1 MRVIPYYRRC
11 QHIESKMYKFK
22 TEPYEH
28 QKVALEKSWQRSFY
42 ALFMEMGTGKTKVT
56 IDTMGMLFQQ
66 GEIEAAL
73 IIAPKGVYAN
83 WHSKEI
89 PQHMSEEVKVDS
101 LLWEPKTTQKF
112 QKRLIQVARG
122 SGDALRILI
131 MNVEALSTKRGNQVA
146 QDFLKLNADSFVVV
160 DESTT
165 IKNRQAQRTKNII
178 ALGKQAKYKRIL
190 TGSPVT
196 KNPMDLFSQCAFLN
210 KGMLNYDSYYAF
222 QGRYAVVQQRKFG
235 ARSFQQITGYRN
247 LEELNCKLEKH
258 SHRVLKEDCLD
269 LPDKIYMQRQVALTE
284 EQTKAYKQMQEF
296 ALAMLDQGELSTT
309 QSVLTQIMRLQE
321 ITCGHLRT
329 DDGEIQPLSSN
340 RLNEMLEVIGEM
352 IGKVIIWASYVYDI
366 EQIQQILAEK
376 FGEDSVVTFYG
387 ATPQEERDRIVEQF
401 QDKESRVRFF
411 VANPKTGGYGLTL
424 TAATN
429 VLYYNNSYDLEIRL
443 QSEDRAHRIG
453 QDHHVLYVDLVSPRT
468 VDEKIIKALKGKID
482 IAQKVLGE
490 EARAWLV

>member
-1 MRVIPYYRRC
+1 
-11 QHIESKMYKFK
+11 MYKFK

-89 PQHMSEEVKVDS
+89 PQHMSEDVKVDS

-210 KGMLNYDSYYAF
+210 KSMLNYDSYYAF

-296 ALAMLDQGELSTT
+296 ALAMLDQGSY
-309 QSVLTQIMRLQE
+309 RL
-321 ITCGHLRT
+321 R
-329 DDGEIQPLSSN
+329 
-340 RLNEMLEVIGEM
+340 
-352 IGKVIIWASYVYDI
+352 
-366 EQIQQILAEK
+366 
-376 FGEDSVVTFYG
+376 
-387 ATPQEERDRIVEQF
+387 
-401 QDKESRVRFF
+401 
-411 VANPKTGGYGLTL
+411 
-424 TAATN
+424 
-429 VLYYNNSYDLEIRL
+429 
-443 QSEDRAHRIG
+443 
-453 QDHHVLYVDLVSPRT
+453 
-468 VDEKIIKALKGKID
+468 KAC
-482 IAQKVLGE
+482 
-490 EARAWLV
+490 